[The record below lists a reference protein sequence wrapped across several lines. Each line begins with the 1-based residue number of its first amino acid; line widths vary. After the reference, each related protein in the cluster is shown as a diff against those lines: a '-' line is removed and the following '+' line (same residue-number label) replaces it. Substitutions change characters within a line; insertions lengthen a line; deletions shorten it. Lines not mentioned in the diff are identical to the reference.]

1 MQIEDGIFFEHVVKK
16 IDKIGEDIEGIRNSL
31 SEMKVVSAAQA
42 KDIEMH
48 IKRTDLLELSLKNL
62 KDELEPARRITDF
75 LKTSL
80 QVVGIIALIAGAIG
94 AVLKIF
100 S

>member
-16 IDKIGEDIEGIRNSL
+16 IDKIREDIEDIRNSL
-31 SEMKVVSAAQA
+31 SEMRVVSAAQA

-48 IKRTDLLELSLKNL
+48 IKRTDLLELSLKSL
-62 KDELEPARRITDF
+62 KEELEPARKITDF
-75 LKTSL
+75 LKTGL
-80 QVVGIIALIAGAIG
+80 QIVGIIALIAGAIG